1 MKRAQYNSW
10 RCYSRLRRRLLLA
23 LNTVP
28 QPPQEEASIFHLATT
43 RPPLRESSLTA
54 HQLQQSGNQSPR
66 SPTHSTIIC
75 ALEKSV
81 PFVLGY
87 SSIQRP
93 WEEASERTRPFYVRK
108 AGQGLSTILQDI
120 ALSDSGSLFKAV
132 YSSGV
137 IQRGGHKQ
145 FSRRNHDE
153 RTRRWLPCS
162 RQLGD
167 ALANPAHY
175 G

>member
-1 MKRAQYNSW
+1 M
-10 RCYSRLRRRLLLA
+10 
-23 LNTVP
+23 
-28 QPPQEEASIFHLATT
+28 
-43 RPPLRESSLTA
+43 TA

-93 WEEASERTRPFYVRK
+93 WEEASERTRRFYVRK

-120 ALSDSGSLFKAV
+120 A
-132 YSSGV
+132 
-137 IQRGGHKQ
+137 
-145 FSRRNHDE
+145 
-153 RTRRWLPCS
+153 S
-162 RQLGD
+162 RQSIPLVSYKEEATSSSVNETMMS
-167 ALANPAHY
+167 ALADGYRAADSWETRWQILLIMANKSTLNQLRHWIPDLSQYRLTEARRHCLIC
-175 G
+175 GRGVPVLTVSTPRMRVSTA